1 MDNIEALRYC
11 IAPLE
16 MTESEFRKVGRQ
28 VIERI
33 AEWLCSLPNRP
44 VAPNEVPFLK
54 MFLQTL
60 ECRGAEVLGVSVDSV
75 MKVYVNSSEILY
87 PKNSASHRFNSD

>member
-1 MDNIEALRYC
+1 MDNIEALRYR

-33 AEWLCSLPNRP
+33 AEWLCSRW
-44 VAPNEVPFLK
+44 
-54 MFLQTL
+54 
-60 ECRGAEVLGVSVDSV
+60 S
-75 MKVYVNSSEILY
+75 
-87 PKNSASHRFNSD
+87 